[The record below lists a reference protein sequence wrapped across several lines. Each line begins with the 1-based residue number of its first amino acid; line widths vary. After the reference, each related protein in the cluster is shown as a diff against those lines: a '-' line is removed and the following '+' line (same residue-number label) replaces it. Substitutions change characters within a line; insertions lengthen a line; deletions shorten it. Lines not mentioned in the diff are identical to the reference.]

1 MKSNRNTLLY
11 ILIGILIIAG
21 GIFWYQYQDT
31 KQTMDEIQ
39 IQNEEWAMRQK
50 YPWRERKLESSSDL
64 QMCKTL
70 IYNSNLTD
78 EEKAQEEIELDRRY
92 RSQQSN

>member
-1 MKSNRNTLLY
+1 MKSNKNTWLCTLII
-11 ILIGILIIAG
+11 ILIVIG
-21 GIFWYQYQDT
+21 GISWYQYQDT
-31 KQTMDEIQ
+31 KQTIDEIQ

-50 YPWRERKLESSSDL
+50 YPWRERKLESPSDL

-70 IYNSNLTD
+70 IYNSDLTD
-78 EEKAQEEIELDRRY
+78 EEKAQEEIELDCRY